1 MSTDRNKVAAA
12 LYEEHRDLLR
22 RYIDRRVPNADPTDS
37 EDVVQQVF
45 VQTLEHLNNGK
56 SVKSESARGFLTT
69 TARHLIGLMF
79 FRRPQYKATD
89 CNADMDEFATDPG
102 RSSPERR
109 IMVQQQ
115 IDALNIALE
124 SLPERYQEVFY
135 RRRVLGE
142 SCREIAVDMNLTEES
157 VSVFASRA
165 GRLMKEYCVKR
176 NILLNDFTED

>member
-12 LYEEHRDLLR
+12 LYEEHRDSLR
-22 RYIDRRVPNADPTDS
+22 RYIDRRVPDGDPTDS
-37 EDVVQQVF
+37 EDVVQQAF

-56 SVKSESARGFLTT
+56 SVKSARGFLTT

-79 FRRPQYKATD
+79 FRRPQHKAIH
-89 CNADMDEFATDPG
+89 CNADMDEFATDPS

-115 IDALNIALE
+115 IDALSIALE

-142 SCREIAVDMNLTEES
+142 SCREIAADMNLTEES